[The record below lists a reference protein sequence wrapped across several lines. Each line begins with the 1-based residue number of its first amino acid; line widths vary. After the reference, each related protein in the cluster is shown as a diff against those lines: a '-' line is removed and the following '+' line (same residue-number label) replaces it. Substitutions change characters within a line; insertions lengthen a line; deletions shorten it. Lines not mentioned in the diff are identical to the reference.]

1 MKNRK
6 NYDEYIIEGKEEMKE
21 DKDIWKI
28 KSELRFKE
36 KECKDKNSKICD
48 ELLMQQIKDE
58 FKGFGL

>member
-28 KSELRFKE
+28 KSELRFRE
-36 KECKDKNSKICD
+36 KECMDKNNKIC
-48 ELLMQQIKDE
+48 EEMLLEQIKEE
-58 FKGFGL
+58 F